1 MDKKKKTMIVIAG
14 ALLLTI
20 IAVVFFLIVPKTQD
34 PVESL
39 QKSIEYADGKLQ
51 FTIPEAY
58 KDSWYIQISGRT
70 QTEEGGMSVHYL
82 EENSTGK
89 GWEKNR
95 TYSFEVLD
103 GYSELTMFL
112 SIDGQDT
119 EIDLLRYLP
128 SSK

>member
-1 MDKKKKTMIVIAG
+1 
-14 ALLLTI
+14 
-20 IAVVFFLIVPKTQD
+20 
-34 PVESL
+34 
-39 QKSIEYADGKLQ
+39 
-51 FTIPEAY
+51 
-58 KDSWYIQISGRT
+58 
-70 QTEEGGMSVHYL
+70 MSVHYL

-119 EIDLLRYLP
+119 EIDLLHYLP

>member
-1 MDKKKKTMIVIAG
+1 
-14 ALLLTI
+14 
-20 IAVVFFLIVPKTQD
+20 
-34 PVESL
+34 
-39 QKSIEYADGKLQ
+39 
-51 FTIPEAY
+51 
-58 KDSWYIQISGRT
+58 
-70 QTEEGGMSVHYL
+70 MSVHYL

-89 GWEKNR
+89 SWEKNR
-95 TYSFEVLD
+95 TYSFEVQD